1 MRHGGMLA
9 FQPTGSTVSGSGL
22 RQELGRDVSFN
33 AVPFDADS
41 GPASVIRPDQSR
53 RIAARQFFQHGII
66 GTRPFA
72 HVDGVA
78 GDVPDVRRRFFR
90 DGFDGRFGNRLC
102 NGGGNR
108 GGGYQGQCKCRGVD
122 GIICFGCKGGDHQI
136 RDRLRGRVRKRKRC
150 YAFFIRL
157 RLFLRG
163 GKAGAQL
170 TIILPA
176 QQQGQKQG
184 TRQKKGQTKHGYTGI
199 TVVNGGFSIPIQEG
213 CGKNAARRK
222 ECGGPFR
229 LIWLDRKI
237 ACDYTRSMSD
247 APDTPQIEPVLI
259 SEPLRR
265 AIGERYL
272 TYALSTIMHRAL
284 PDARDGLKP
293 VHRRILFAM
302 RELRL
307 SPTGAF
313 RKSAKISGDVMGN
326 YHPHGDMAIYDA
338 MARLAQDF
346 NVRYPLVDG
355 QGNFGN
361 IDGDNPA
368 ASRYTEARLTAIAET
383 LMEGLTE
390 NAVDFRP
397 NYDGTLEEPVVMPGS
412 FPNLLANGSTGIA
425 VGMATNIPPHN
436 LHELIDA
443 CQAMLKDPDVADDA
457 LVTLIPGP
465 DFPTGGVIVE
475 PASSILDAYRTG
487 RGAFRLRARWSVE
500 DLGRGTWQI
509 VVTEIPYQ
517 VQKSKLI
524 ERLAELIQ
532 TKKTPLLADV
542 RDESTDDVRI
552 VLEPRVRT
560 VEPDMLMGTLFKNSD
575 LEIRFSLNMNVL
587 IDGRVPKVCSLKEVL
602 RAFLDHRRDVL
613 QRRTEHRIEKID
625 ARLTLLAGFLI
636 AFLNLDRVIDIIRY
650 DDDPKLALMAED
662 WDRPQKRV
670 MSEKEYTPPRPGQ
683 GQLTDVQAE
692 AILNMRLRSLR
703 RLEEMELI
711 AERDALTKERA
722 ELSALLGEDRLQ
734 WRQIGKDLGAIQKQ
748 FGKDSKGGARRTSFA
763 EAGEVEDVPYDAMIE
778 REPITVI
785 CSKMGWIRAMKGH
798 VALDSDVKFKDGDE
812 GRFFFHAETTDRI
825 LLIGSNGRFYTLL
838 GANLP
843 GGRGMG
849 EPVRLMVDLP
859 NECDITDLMIFR
871 AGEKLLVASTAGDG
885 FIVPSDEVLAMTRAG
900 KAVLTVRDG
909 VKTALCRRIAGD
921 HVAVV
926 GENRKMLVFPVVE
939 LPEMPRGKGV
949 RLQKYKD
956 GGLSD
961 AVTFVLAEGLSWKD
975 PAGRTRT
982 EPDLAEW
989 QGARAGAGKMAP
1001 RGFPRDNRFN

>member
-1 MRHGGMLA
+1 M
-9 FQPTGSTVSGSGL
+9 
-22 RQELGRDVSFN
+22 
-33 AVPFDADS
+33 
-41 GPASVIRPDQSR
+41 
-53 RIAARQFFQHGII
+53 
-66 GTRPFA
+66 
-72 HVDGVA
+72 
-78 GDVPDVRRRFFR
+78 
-90 DGFDGRFGNRLC
+90 
-102 NGGGNR
+102 
-108 GGGYQGQCKCRGVD
+108 
-122 GIICFGCKGGDHQI
+122 
-136 RDRLRGRVRKRKRC
+136 
-150 YAFFIRL
+150 
-157 RLFLRG
+157 
-163 GKAGAQL
+163 
-170 TIILPA
+170 
-176 QQQGQKQG
+176 
-184 TRQKKGQTKHGYTGI
+184 
-199 TVVNGGFSIPIQEG
+199 
-213 CGKNAARRK
+213 
-222 ECGGPFR
+222 
-229 LIWLDRKI
+229 
-237 ACDYTRSMSD
+237 
-247 APDTPQIEPVLI
+247 EPVLI

-307 SPTGAF
+307 SPNGAF

-326 YHPHGDMAIYDA
+326 YHPHGDAAIYDA

-390 NAVDFRP
+390 DAVDFRP
-397 NYDGTLEEPVVMPGS
+397 NYDGTLEEPVVMPGA
-412 FPNLLANGSTGIA
+412 FPNLLANGSSGIA

-443 CQAMLKDPDVADDA
+443 CQLLLKSPDTPDDA
-457 LVTLIPGP
+457 LVDLIPGP

-475 PASSILDAYRTG
+475 PAANILDAYRTG
-487 RGAFRLRARWSVE
+487 RGSFRLRARWSVE

-524 ERLAELIQ
+524 ERLADLIQ

-560 VEPDMLMGTLFKNSD
+560 VDPDMLMGTLFRNSD

-602 RAFLDHRRDVL
+602 RAFLDHRREVL
-613 QRRTEHRIEKID
+613 QRRTTHRIEKID
-625 ARLTLLAGFLI
+625 ARLEVLEGFLI
-636 AFLNLDRVIDIIRY
+636 TFLNLDRVIDIIRY
-650 DDDPKLALMAED
+650 DDDPKRALMAED
-662 WDRPQKRV
+662 WGQPHVRAT
-670 MSEKEYTPPRPGQ
+670 SEKDYRPPAPDAEGE
-683 GQLTDVQAE
+683 LTEVQTD

-711 AERDALTKERA
+711 AERDALMKERA
-722 ELSALLGEDRLQ
+722 VLDDLLGDDRLQ
-734 WRQIGKDLGAIQKQ
+734 WKHIGKDLAEIQKL
-748 FGKDSKGGARRTSFA
+748 FGKSSKTGARRTTFA
-763 EAGEVEDVPYDAMIE
+763 EAGEVEEVPYDAMID

-798 VALDSDVKFKDGDE
+798 VALDVEVKFKDGDE

-859 NECDITDLMIFR
+859 NECDITDLMIFHPAER
-871 AGEKLLVASTAGDG
+871 LLIASTAGDG

-900 KAVLTVRDG
+900 KAVLTVREG
-909 VKTALCRRIAGD
+909 VKTAVCRKVSGD

-926 GENRKMLVFPVVE
+926 GENRKMLVFALAE
-939 LPEMPRGKGV
+939 LPEMARGKGV

-961 AVTFVLAEGLSWKD
+961 AMPFAMADGLTWKD

-982 EPDLAEW
+982 EADLTEW
-989 QGARAGAGKMAP
+989 QGARATAGKMAP
-1001 RGFPRDNRFN
+1001 RGFPRDNRFT